1 MTINPLSKRTV
12 SLIGGITLLIMTV
25 FSIFAFGIVLGS
37 IYVEG
42 APAETLHNIQT
53 QFPLYMAGNISWILI
68 LIMDVIVAGCFYLY
82 LRDTHKPLAAA
93 SGLLRLIYTF
103 VFAIGIAHLFINNI
117 STYMQYWSIGLI
129 IIGLHLIVTG
139 IATFYDADIPKIIGI
154 LLIIAGSA
162 YSLIHG
168 IYNFAPMY
176 EDLGHSIETVM
187 AVPMT
192 LGELSFGIWLL
203 AKGGRQSLRLS
214 PQ

>member
-1 MTINPLSKRTV
+1 MTINTLSKRNI
-12 SLIGGITLLIMTV
+12 SLLAGITLLIMTV
-25 FSIFAFGIVLGS
+25 FSIFSFGIVLGS

-42 APAETLHNIQT
+42 APAETLINIQN

-68 LIMDVIVAGCFYLY
+68 LVLDVIVAGCFYLY
-82 LRDTHKPLAAA
+82 LRDSNKPLAAT
-93 SGLLRLIYTF
+93 SGLLRLIYTL
-103 VFAIGIAHLFINNI
+103 VFGIGIAHLFVNDIA
-117 STYMQYWSIGLI
+117 TYMHYWSIGLV

-176 EDLGHSIETVM
+176 EDLGHRIETIM

-203 AKGGRQSLRLS
+203 VKGGRQSLRLS